1 MNKTQVLYIAG
12 SGRCGSTLLG
22 SALEQVDGFFSPGEL
37 MNLWDR
43 GIIDQHPCG
52 CGLPLERC
60 ALWSRVVEQMG
71 SEDIY
76 ARARA
81 MMKLQRTVARTRH
94 LPLLMS
100 KPGRRRLATD
110 LAPYVARLE
119 QLYTSIR
126 NVTGA
131 RVVVDGS
138 KDPAYA
144 SVLRMAPSLEVHVLH
159 LVRDP
164 RAVVYSWQRRKELF
178 PTTAGAKTPK
188 VYMERHGIV
197 KSTVYWVGLNLGVEA
212 IRRELPSDR
221 YLCLTYEDF
230 VREPVTQLRR
240 ILSFLDIDVGSFPFV
255 QDRALILAPN
265 HSVSGNPSRF
275 STGAVQLKQDN
286 EWRRHMPSHHKRL
299 VALLSWPLGIRYRY
313 FRP

>member
-1 MNKTQVLYIAG
+1 MDKTQVLYIAG

-43 GIIDQHPCG
+43 GVIDQHPCG
-52 CGLPLERC
+52 CGLPLESC
-60 ALWSRVVEQMG
+60 ALWSRVVKQVG
-71 SEDIY
+71 GEDSY

-100 KPGRRRLATD
+100 KLGRRRLAAD
-110 LAPYVARLE
+110 LAPYVARLD
-119 QLYTSIR
+119 QLYTSVQQ
-126 NVTGA
+126 VTGA
-131 RVVVDGS
+131 RVIVDGS

-144 SVLRMAPSLEVHVLH
+144 SVLRMAPSLEVSVVH

-178 PTTAGAKTPK
+178 PAASSGVPK
-188 VYMERHGIV
+188 VYMKRHGIV
-197 KSTVYWVGLNLGVEA
+197 KSTVYWVGFNLGIEA
-212 IRRELPSDR
+212 IRRQFPSHR
-221 YLCLTYEDF
+221 YLRLSYEDF

-240 ILSFLDIDVGSFPFV
+240 ILAFLGIDHDSFSFV
-255 QDRALILAPN
+255 QDGTLILAPN

-275 STGAVQLKQDN
+275 STGAVRLRQDD
-286 EWRRHMPSHHKRL
+286 EWRHHMRARYKRL
-299 VALLSWPLGIRYRY
+299 VTLLSWPLGIRYGY
-313 FRP
+313 FRR

>member
-1 MNKTQVLYIAG
+1 MDKTQVLYIAG

-22 SALEQVDGFFSPGEL
+22 SVLEQVDGFFSPGEL
-37 MNLWDR
+37 MNFWDR

-52 CGLPLERC
+52 CGLPLEAC
-60 ALWSRVVEQMG
+60 ALWSRVVKQLG
-71 SEDIY
+71 GQNIY

-100 KPGRRRLATD
+100 KRGRQRLAED
-110 LAPYVARLE
+110 LAPYVARLD
-119 QLYTSIR
+119 QLYTSIQQ
-126 NVTGA
+126 VTGA

-144 SVLRMAPSLEVHVLH
+144 SVLRMAPSLEVSVLH

-164 RAVVYSWQRRKELF
+164 RAVAYSWQRRKELF
-178 PTTAGAKTPK
+178 PAASDKVPK
-188 VYMERHGIV
+188 VYMHRHGIM
-197 KSTVYWVGLNLGVEA
+197 KSTVYWVGFNLGIEA

-221 YLCLTYEDF
+221 YLCMNYEDF
-230 VREPVTQLRR
+230 VREPVAQLRR
-240 ILSFLDIDVGSFPFV
+240 ILAFLDVDPSSFPFV
-255 QDRALILAPN
+255 QNGALILAPN

-275 STGAVQLKQDN
+275 STGAVQLKQDD
-286 EWRRHMPSHHKRL
+286 EWRHRMRAEHKRL
-299 VALLSWPLGIRYRY
+299 VALLSWPLGIRYGY
-313 FRP
+313 FGR

>member
-1 MNKTQVLYIAG
+1 MDKTQVLYIAG

-22 SALEQVDGFFSPGEL
+22 SVLEQVDGFFSPGEL

-52 CGLPLERC
+52 CGLPLAAC
-60 ALWSRVVEQMG
+60 TLWSRVVEQVDG
-71 SEDIY
+71 EDIY

-81 MMKLQRTVARTRH
+81 MMKLQQTVARTRH
-94 LPLLMS
+94 VPLLVS
-100 KPGRRRLATD
+100 KLGRRRLDAD
-110 LAPYVARLE
+110 LAPYVARLD
-119 QLYTSIR
+119 QLYTSIQQ
-126 NVTGA
+126 VTGA

-144 SVLRMAPSLEVHVLH
+144 SVLRMAPSLEVSVLH

-164 RAVVYSWQRRKELF
+164 RAVAYSWQRRKELF
-178 PTTAGAKTPK
+178 PAVSDRAPK
-188 VYMERHGIV
+188 VYMERHGTV
-197 KSTVYWVGLNLGVEA
+197 KSTVYWVGFNLGIEA

-221 YLCLTYEDF
+221 YLCLNYEDF

-240 ILSFLDIDVGSFPFV
+240 ILAFLGIDLGSFPFV
-255 QDRALILAPN
+255 QDGALILAPN

-275 STGAVQLKQDN
+275 STGAVQLKQDD
-286 EWRRHMPSHHKRL
+286 EWRHHMRARHKRL
-299 VALLSWPLGIRYRY
+299 VTLLSWPLGARYGYSRG
-313 FRP
+313 